1 MTPIVAAIIISSML
15 VMFVVACYCVH
26 ADMKRE
32 SEIRKRPPQ
41 EFHLEFV
48 DEDGVRW
55 LFEPHIRI
63 TAYESALLL
72 PVFFFTPYP
81 VNRWPYIRKHNLTK
95 HFKRKENEDGI
106 QK

>member
-1 MTPIVAAIIISSML
+1 MWPFKHNIKPEIVK
-15 VMFVVACYCVH
+15 Y
-26 ADMKRE
+26 ADD
-32 SEIRKRPPQ
+32 
-41 EFHLEFV
+41 FHLEFI

-55 LFEPHIRI
+55 LFDPHIRI

-95 HFKRKENEDGI
+95 HFKRKENEVGI

>member
-1 MTPIVAAIIISSML
+1 MTPLTTAVILIGML
-15 VMFVVACYCVH
+15 VVFLIACAAFH
-26 ADMKRE
+26 QDMKRE

-41 EFHLEFV
+41 EFHLEFI
-48 DEDGVRW
+48 DEEGVRW

-95 HFKRKENEDGI
+95 HFKRKESKNGINE
-106 QK
+106 